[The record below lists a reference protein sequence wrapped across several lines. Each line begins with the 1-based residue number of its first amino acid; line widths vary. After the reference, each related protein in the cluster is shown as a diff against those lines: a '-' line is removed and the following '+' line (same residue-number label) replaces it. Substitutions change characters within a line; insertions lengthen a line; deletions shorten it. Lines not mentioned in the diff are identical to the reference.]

1 MVVGVKDDVVANF
14 NAIKDFI
21 NGLLDTVFGT
31 INIIKDAF
39 NGVKNFFGFGDG
51 DASVELANKTI
62 TDIQANPLNKVSS
75 QQISNMSNSKNE
87 QNIGIGEITINTQA
101 TSSSEISSDIKS
113 DLENQ
118 LQNLKAES
126 YSGIDI

>member
-1 MVVGVKDDVVANF
+1 MYSAYFQYFFDNITRKSQHIEQFGVQFKGTLRAGYELF
-14 NAIKDFI
+14 Y
-21 NGLLDTVFGT
+21 T
-31 INIIKDAF
+31 IN
-39 NGVKNFFGFGDG
+39 
-51 DASVELANKTI
+51 AN
-62 TDIQANPLNKVSS
+62 NS